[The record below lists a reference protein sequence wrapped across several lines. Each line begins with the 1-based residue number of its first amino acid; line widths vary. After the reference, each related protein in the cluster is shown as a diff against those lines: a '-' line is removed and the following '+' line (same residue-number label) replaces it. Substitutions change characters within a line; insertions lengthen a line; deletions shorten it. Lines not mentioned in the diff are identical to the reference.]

1 MAGVGL
7 SIPQVVPVVLIY
19 EAQEFVCPGH
29 VRGEGHGKGQVTQ
42 GRDIKS
48 QRGINHGRVK

>member
-19 EAQEFVCPGH
+19 EAQEFVCPGDMCEEKGMG
-29 VRGEGHGKGQVTQ
+29 RGK
-42 GRDIKS
+42 
-48 QRGINHGRVK
+48 